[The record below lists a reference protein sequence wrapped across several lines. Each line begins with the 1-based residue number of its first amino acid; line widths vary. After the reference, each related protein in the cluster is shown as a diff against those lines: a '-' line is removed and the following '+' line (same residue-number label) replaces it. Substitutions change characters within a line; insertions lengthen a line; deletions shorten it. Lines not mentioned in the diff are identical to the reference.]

1 MPILTLHVDDQTLTI
16 LEHFSRDLGRT
27 VEDLAECAIAEHAND
42 SLRGMT
48 SAAIARIT
56 KKG

>member
-27 VEDLAECAIAEHAND
+27 VEDLAEHAND